1 MTNQVT
7 VRELSAD
14 ERGVYHT
21 ANLVAFEAMP
31 YFADALFSVIPVA
44 APGLGTFAVDKHW
57 RLYLDPAR
65 LIGQGAWSVTQVATA
80 LLHEVGHLLRVHA
93 DRAAVLAQPLSHL
106 AWNYAADAEINDDL
120 IDAGVVLPVDPV
132 TPAALGCEPG
142 GFAED
147 YYAAILGDY
156 QDDPAPGSAGG
167 NGEQADG
174 GEASA
179 GAASDSGAGG
189 QAEFGC
195 GSGSGCEA
203 NPGELIAEDTIGGR
217 AGIDPATADLIRE
230 QVAIAVR
237 DHAGSKGRG
246 SVPAGMRRWADK
258 VLTTPAVPWRRV
270 LRVAIRRAVGQAA
283 GRTDYSMAR
292 PSRRSR
298 DVLFPGLRGPKIRV
312 AIVVDTSGSM
322 GSGDLAAALAE
333 VEGVLRTAAVAREH
347 VTVLTVDA
355 AAAEP
360 QRISRVRDIVLIGGG
375 GTDMRVGIAAAEALR
390 PAPHVVVV
398 LGDGDTP
405 WPESAG
411 AAKLV
416 CVIIGND
423 QAAAAAPQFATT
435 VTIPSQPAA
444 AA

>member
-44 APGLGTFAVDKHW
+44 AIGMGTFAVDKNW

-65 LIGQGAWSVTQVATA
+65 LIGKGAWSVQQVAAA

-93 DRAAVLAQPLSHL
+93 DRAAVLAQPLAHL

-132 TPAALGCEPG
+132 TPAVLGCEPG

-147 YYAAILGDY
+147 YYAAIADDYHDEPAVGGAGNGSQAGGD
-156 QDDPAPGSAGG
+156 GSAG
-167 NGEQADG
+167 AG
-174 GEASA
+174 GD
-179 GAASDSGAGG
+179 GAADSGG
-189 QAEFGC
+189 EFGC

-203 NPGELIAEDTIGGR
+203 NPGELIAEDAMGGR
-217 AGIDPATADLIRE
+217 AGIDSATADLIRE
-230 QVAIAVR
+230 QVAVAVR
-237 DHAGSKGRG
+237 DHAEGKGRG
-246 SVPAGMRRWADK
+246 SVPAGVQRWADK
-258 VLTTPAVPWRRV
+258 VLTPPAVPWRRV
-270 LRVAIRRAVGQAA
+270 LRVAIRRAIGQAA

-312 AIVVDTSGSM
+312 AVVVDTSGSM
-322 GSGDLAAALAE
+322 SAGDLAAALSE
-333 VEGVLRTAAVAREH
+333 VQGVLRTAAVAREH

-355 AAAEP
+355 AAAAP
-360 QRISRVRDIVLIGGG
+360 QRISRVQDIALIGGG

-398 LGDGDTP
+398 LTDGDSP
-405 WPESAG
+405 WPDAAG
-411 AAKLV
+411 TAKLV
-416 CVIIGND
+416 CVIIGNER
-423 QAAAAAPQFATT
+423 AATAVPEFATT
-435 VTIPSQPAA
+435 VTIPSQAA
-444 AA
+444 AAA